1 MCHMYLRLFIF
12 LYSFYFMFSS
22 LDNFGGPI
30 AKSSDFFFCQL
41 KSDIETHKRWLF
53 VSIIAPFNARV
64 SVWAFF
70 FKHQLINI
78 FYLVIHY
85 SLLLI
90 NSLGCGALKILYIFK
105 YLIWNLQ
112 LVHLTS
118 GLYNGQL
125 VSPDWFFFPCK
136 DDNSML
142 LCMFQKFFIEKQTY
156 KIIQYNSSGNQ
167 TQNLLLF
174 VCLFR
179 DPLELIK

>member
-1 MCHMYLRLFIF
+1 MLAPFWCAISIWDCSFSFILFI
-12 LYSFYFMFSS
+12 LCSLAWIILVDLLQNPLIFSS
-22 LDNFGGPI
+22 V
-30 AKSSDFFFCQL
+30 SSNLTLRPTKDDF
-41 KSDIETHKRWLF
+41 LF
-53 VSIIAPFNARV
+53 LLLHLLMLEYLFEL
-64 SVWAFF
+64 FF
-70 FKHQLINI
+70 FKHQLSNI

-90 NSLGCGALKILYIFK
+90 NSLGCGALKILYVFK

-118 GLYNGQL
+118 GPCNGQFL
-125 VSPDWFFFPCK
+125 LIDFFFLCK
-136 DDNSML
+136 GDNSML

-174 VCLFR
+174 VCLFV
-179 DPLELIK
+179 